1 MRFTRYYSKLI
12 RTQGVPQLSVDQ
24 HARLMNIISL
34 EGRLAELESIKKSL
48 QDSNQHYQ
56 YDVRIFRVQL
66 QLKGLTGDQYP
77 KDVLNHMVYLSE
89 SSFH

>member
-48 QDSNQHYQ
+48 
-56 YDVRIFRVQL
+56 
-66 QLKGLTGDQYP
+66 
-77 KDVLNHMVYLSE
+77 KDTNK
-89 SSFH
+89 

>member
-34 EGRLAELESIKKSL
+34 EGRLAELESIKQGL
-48 QDSNQHYQ
+48 QKTDEHYR
-56 YDVRIFRVQL
+56 YDVRIFRIQM

-77 KDVLNHMVYLSE
+77 KDVMNHMVFLSE
-89 SSFH
+89 SALN

>member
-48 QDSNQHYQ
+48 VNSDEHYR
-56 YDVRIFRVQL
+56 YDVRIFRIQM

-77 KDVLNHMVYLSE
+77 KDVMNHMVFLSE
-89 SSFH
+89 SALH